1 MISFSSST
9 FLRSFLFVERAA
21 KCDFGSLPAAA
32 KIHKSLLK
40 LTETG
45 MTTDTWVTIA
55 GSLGGFCTTF
65 AFVPQ
70 VLKIWKQGGRDLSY
84 GMLAIY
90 LCGVIL
96 WLVYGL
102 LLHAQAVII
111 TNVATA
117 ILIAIATMLKA
128 WTAKR
133 DIVKN
138 TILSAVER
146 G

>member
-1 MISFSSST
+1 
-9 FLRSFLFVERAA
+9 
-21 KCDFGSLPAAA
+21 
-32 KIHKSLLK
+32 
-40 LTETG
+40 
-45 MTTDTWVTIA
+45 MTTDTWVTIV

-133 DIVKN
+133 DVVKN

>member
-1 MISFSSST
+1 
-9 FLRSFLFVERAA
+9 
-21 KCDFGSLPAAA
+21 
-32 KIHKSLLK
+32 
-40 LTETG
+40 

-133 DIVKN
+133 DV
-138 TILSAVER
+138 
-146 G
+146 

>member
-1 MISFSSST
+1 
-9 FLRSFLFVERAA
+9 
-21 KCDFGSLPAAA
+21 
-32 KIHKSLLK
+32 
-40 LTETG
+40 

-90 LCGVIL
+90 LFGVIL
-96 WLVYGL
+96 WLVYGI

-133 DIVKN
+133 DVVKN
-138 TILSAVER
+138 TILSASRARIKSGSFVPAINFFTNFPTLCLVSR
-146 G
+146 IAPVL